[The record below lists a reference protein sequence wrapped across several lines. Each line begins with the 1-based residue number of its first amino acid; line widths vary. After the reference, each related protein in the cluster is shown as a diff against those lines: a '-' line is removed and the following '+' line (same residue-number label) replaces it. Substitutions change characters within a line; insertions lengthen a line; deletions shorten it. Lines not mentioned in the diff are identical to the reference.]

1 MQLSEKLLE
10 LQSVK
15 TNKKNL
21 LIPLEGVL
29 LFQREKEGPIKEVRG
44 NMLNG
49 EGFQILCIKYRH
61 TGETENKKVGQ
72 YGCAYI

>member
-1 MQLSEKLLE
+1 LQKGRTNALAELVAAPLFPLAATKKKRCGGRSVVQLSEKLLE

-29 LFQREKEGPIKEVRG
+29 LFQREKEGPTKR
-44 NMLNG
+44 
-49 EGFQILCIKYRH
+49 
-61 TGETENKKVGQ
+61 
-72 YGCAYI
+72 